1 MAWAISDWESFAL
14 TQTRIVPLVDQ
25 AEVDACADWP
35 DAPVVPKHAHAE
47 HMDRWTMMEMLDDL
61 DMLDGLGQTRH
72 DDQHDNNRMMDSA
85 LQSRTSPASPTSP
98 TDTSL
103 ILAWRTIPSEPSGSS
118 EPSGPSGSKQFKP
131 YGPSKPSKRKH
142 VCINQPG
149 PDRPLPASLPDGLP
163 DGLTDGLPDSSP
175 DGLPDGLPGMLRTTK
190 TELPVVAWNNNKWYG
205 KRLQDLRACIWLYRF
220 AMHIRLV
227 DIARY
232 FDISCRTIRTYSK
245 KQSTDPDCSVLGLY
259 FGLPGHTCFQDCDR
273 EMYRQRSCRPD
284 VQADQV
290 NHALL
295 IANAPNQQAKAFVV
309 KASGRK
315 GLGTHLRTPRTPRT
329 LGTRTVRTC
338 TPMSL
343 RASALHT

>member
-35 DAPVVPKHAHAE
+35 DAPVVPKHVHAE

-61 DMLDGLGQTRH
+61 DMLDGLDQTRH
-72 DDQHDNNRMMDSA
+72 DDQHNNNHMMDSA

-103 ILAWRTIPSEPSGSS
+103 ILAWRTIPSEPS
-118 EPSGPSGSKQFKP
+118 EPSKPSG
-131 YGPSKPSKRKH
+131 PSKRKH

-149 PDRPLPASLPDGLP
+149 PDRPLPASLPS
-163 DGLTDGLPDSSP
+163 GLPDSLPASSP
-175 DGLPDGLPGMLRTTK
+175 GGLPGMLRTTK
-190 TELPVVAWNNNKWYG
+190 TALPVVAWNNNKWYG
-205 KRLQDLRACIWLYRF
+205 QRLQDLRACIWLYRF

-284 VQADQV
+284 VHADQV
-290 NHALL
+290 NHAML
-295 IANAPNQQAKAFVV
+295 IANAPNQLAKAFVV

-315 GLGTHLRTPRTPRT
+315 GLGTHLRTPRTCT
-329 LGTRTVRTC
+329 FHTC